1 MPQPPVHHI
10 QIPSPQ
16 FELTVQFHRIYL
28 TNFIKIVRIR
38 VQTKTGRWPG
48 ILTRETDYAL
58 RLLRGLSDGN
68 WHTAGALAEQEM
80 VPQAFAYKI
89 LKKLSKGGFA
99 EVVRGA
105 DGGWRLTADLERSSL
120 YDLMIAME
128 ERCTINACM
137 EPAFTCQWRERNGP
151 CSVCQ
156 RLCIIQKN
164 LEKEL
169 RAHSLASFFAS
180 EP

>member
-1 MPQPPVHHI
+1 
-10 QIPSPQ
+10 
-16 FELTVQFHRIYL
+16 
-28 TNFIKIVRIR
+28 
-38 VQTKTGRWPG
+38 
-48 ILTRETDYAL
+48 
-58 RLLRGLSDGN
+58 
-68 WHTAGALAEQEM
+68 M

-89 LKKLSKGGFA
+89 LKKLSKSGFA

-105 DGGWRLTADLERSSL
+105 DGGWRLIADLEHNSL
-120 YDLMIAME
+120 YDLMVAME

-137 EPAFTCQWRERNGP
+137 ETDYICKWQERNGK

-169 RAHSLASFFAS
+169 RAHSLASFFAV